1 VGAGHAI
8 VMCRG
13 DEAYPI
19 PKRLYESVG
28 FRQHSRI
35 ARFTK
40 TR

>member
-1 VGAGHAI
+1 
-8 VMCRG
+8 MCRG
-13 DEAYPI
+13 DDAYAI

-35 ARFTK
+35 VSFRK